1 MAIATN
7 GGGKIAFAYT
17 KPGLLT
23 DKNYYMRK
31 IYKTRHS
38 QLLLIMA
45 MMLIASSCKTERV
58 LPQKEALKDIAGNW
72 QVIKATRNGTDLTGI
87 VDFSQFRLNFANGN
101 YTMENKLPFL
111 VNQNGSFSLDDPQY
125 PFKITFTPTG
135 AQPVFNLV
143 YISYFKRKKAA
154 EPNFLAPAAPIIVMY
169 MCYNRLINI

>member
-1 MAIATN
+1 
-7 GGGKIAFAYT
+7 
-17 KPGLLT
+17 
-23 DKNYYMRK
+23 MRK

-45 MMLIASSCKTERV
+45 VMLIASSCKTERV

-72 QVIKATRNGTDLTGI
+72 QVIKATRNGTDLTGM

-135 AQPVFNLV
+135 AQPVSTLFTYPILNGKRQLSLTFSPGCANNSYV
-143 YISYFKRKKAA
+143 YVLQQV
-154 EPNFLAPAAPIIVMY
+154 N
-169 MCYNRLINI
+169 